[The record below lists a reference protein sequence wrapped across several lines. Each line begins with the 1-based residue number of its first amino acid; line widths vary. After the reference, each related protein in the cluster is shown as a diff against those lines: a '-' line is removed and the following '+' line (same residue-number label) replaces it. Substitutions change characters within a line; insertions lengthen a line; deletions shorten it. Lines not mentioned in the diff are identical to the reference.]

1 MSKIG
6 RFVFECQ
13 EIADNAVSETEVAEQ
28 CEKQFADR
36 GLVEYATR
44 TAKEFYGQLSSDM
57 SGSIYEDIPF

>member
-36 GLVEYATR
+36 ARGVCYTHGKR
-44 TAKEFYGQLSSDM
+44 TLWSVA
-57 SGSIYEDIPF
+57 I